1 VVDGMANDT
10 MYQYC
15 RINAAAEAR
24 EQGQLSD
31 MNPQD
36 AFPSSHHPGGVNV
49 AFVAG
54 NVKLLSERIDPLVY
68 AQLMTTNRRSSELVI
83 RNGKDFTPEEEI
95 GQPDDGMY

>member
-1 VVDGMANDT
+1 MAFSNDT
-10 MYQYC
+10 PYQYC
-15 RINAAAEAR
+15 RINAAGEAS
-24 EQGQLSD
+24 EYGQLSD
-31 MNPQD
+31 MRPQD

-68 AQLMTTNRRSSELVI
+68 AQLMTTNRRTSELVS
-83 RNGKDFTPEEEI
+83 RVGDELVPEEEI